1 MILDKKLEKLS
12 NTIFRQIKKKVLS
25 KKKINILVTGGRNAL
40 KLYFFLNKKIKILD
54 LRKVFFW
61 LTDERLNYKHKK
73 ESNYFSIKKVL
84 FKKINEND
92 YNCLNILSNSN
103 DLKDSINKYEI
114 FFPKKIDLMIITL
127 GDDGHVASLF
137 PRANE
142 ESISKNF
149 IKVYVK
155 NNKYKHR
162 VSIKKKLFNKTN
174 KIYALCFGKK
184 KKNIYNKLIKSHF
197 KTNLPADYLKHAT
210 FCY

>member
-1 MILDKKLEKLS
+1 MILDEKLKKVS
-12 NTIFRQIKKKVLS
+12 NIIFRQIEKKVLS

-40 KLYFFLNKKIKILD
+40 KLYFFLNKKIKTLD

-61 LTDERLNYKHKK
+61 LTDERLDYKNKK
-73 ESNYFSIKKVL
+73 DSNYFSIKRIL
-84 FKKINEND
+84 FKNIYEKN
-92 YNCLNILSNSN
+92 YNFLNILSNSN

-127 GDDGHVASLF
+127 GDDGHLASLF
-137 PRANE
+137 PKANE

-155 NNKYKHR
+155 NNKCKHR
-162 VSIKKKLFNKTN
+162 VSIKKKIFNKTS

-184 KKNIYNKLIKSHF
+184 KKNIYSKLIIRNF
-197 KTNLPADYLKHAT
+197 KMNLPADCLKNAT
-210 FCY
+210 FYY

>member
-1 MILDKKLEKLS
+1 MILDKKLKKVS
-12 NTIFRQIKKKVLS
+12 NIIFRQIEKKVLS

-40 KLYFFLNKKIKILD
+40 KLYFFLNKKIKTLD

-61 LTDERLNYKHKK
+61 LTDERLDYKNKK
-73 ESNYFSIKKVL
+73 DSNYFSIKRIL
-84 FKKINEND
+84 FKNIYEKN
-92 YNCLNILSNSN
+92 YNFLNILSNSN

-127 GDDGHVASLF
+127 GDDGHLASLF
-137 PRANE
+137 PKANE

-155 NNKYKHR
+155 NNKCKHR
-162 VSIKKKLFNKTN
+162 VSIKKKIFNKTN

-184 KKNIYNKLIKSHF
+184 KKNIYSKLIRRNF
-197 KTNLPADYLKHAT
+197 KMNLPADCLKNAT
-210 FCY
+210 FYY